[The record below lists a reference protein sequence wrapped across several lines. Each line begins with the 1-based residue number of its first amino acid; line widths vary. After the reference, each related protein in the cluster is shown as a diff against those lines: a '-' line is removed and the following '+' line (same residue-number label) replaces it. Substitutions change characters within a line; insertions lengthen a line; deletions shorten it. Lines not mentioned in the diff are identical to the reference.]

1 MLPQDVS
8 YGRAC
13 SLFKA
18 LQDPDRSSSYH
29 TGSAKGFHWRV
40 GPEHGRAAINEGTPI
55 FGRSAKIVSEW
66 KLHEHAQPTDPARR
80 DTVPGVSRKITF
92 LSPQSVVIS
101 RCTVLFLCRLCLTNF
116 NLKDHNGTVLPNLR
130 IGDPPGHLLRSC
142 FNPTHIVR
150 RTQCRTSAKTFD
162 TLPGNLAFDGAPPD
176 GRCIRPPPPLPR
188 CTTSIAIGA
197 WILPPLQGLRL

>member
-1 MLPQDVS
+1 M
-8 YGRAC
+8 
-13 SLFKA
+13 
-18 LQDPDRSSSYH
+18 
-29 TGSAKGFHWRV
+29 

-162 TLPGNLAFDGAPPD
+162 TPPENLPNQKENVNMIVHAPNFASRRVEILEDRCQLGVHPPAKRSQEQRFALLGAEYQVD
-176 GRCIRPPPPLPR
+176 VQL
-188 CTTSIAIGA
+188 
-197 WILPPLQGLRL
+197 